1 MTSMLS
7 SRQRGAVRLAW
18 RFIAPYRGRVLGALL
33 ALLFTAAIT
42 LSMGQG
48 IKLLVDQGLAT
59 QSPAALR
66 HSLLLFFVL
75 VLALA
80 FGTYTRFYLVSWIGE
95 RVVADIRRRVFDHL
109 IELHPGFYESN
120 RSSEIQSRLT
130 ADTTLLQS
138 VIGSSLSMALR
149 NLIMLIGGSILLVV
163 TNPKLSGIVLLALP
177 LVVAPILLFGR
188 RVRALSRQSQDRV
201 ADVGSYVGEVLGQ
214 IKTVQ
219 AYNHQDEDKRRFG
232 ESAEAAFDVARK
244 RIAQRSWLI
253 TVVIVLVLGAVGVM
267 LWVGGMD
274 VIAGRISG
282 GELAA
287 FVFYSLIVGSSFGTL
302 SEVIG
307 ELQRAAGAAERIGE
321 LLRSRNAIV
330 APERPQPLQ
339 RPVQGRIELQGVR
352 FAYPSRADSYA
363 IDGVDLQ
370 VAAGE
375 TLALVGPSGAGKSTL
390 FDLLLRFFDPQQGR
404 ILIDGVPID
413 QLDPREL
420 RACFALVSQTPAL
433 FYGSIEDNIRYG
445 RLDASQAE
453 VEAAARAAHAH
464 EFIQRLPQGYQT
476 HLGEAGLGLS
486 GGQRQRLAIARALL
500 ADAPILLLDEATSA
514 LDAESEHLIQQALPS
529 LMAGRT
535 TLVIAHR
542 LATVKQAD
550 RIAVIERGRLAAIG
564 RHWPACR
571 ADRQQRAVCAPGRAA
586 VRQLALRLDGGGGAG
601 RGDDDRR
608 HGQPLPPEQLLAE
621 EDQATERGDRRLQ
634 AHQHAEGTRGHACQG
649 DHFQAVRQRR

>member
-1 MTSMLS
+1 MLSILS
-7 SRQRGAVRLAW
+7 SRQRNALRMAW
-18 RFIAPYRGRVLGALL
+18 RFIAPYRGRVFGALL

-59 QSPAALR
+59 QSPAALQQ
-66 HSLLLFFVL
+66 SIGLFFVL

-80 FGTYTRFYLVSWIGE
+80 IGTFTRFYLVSWIGE
-95 RVVADIRRRVFDHL
+95 RFVADIRKRVFNHL

-149 NLIMLIGGSILLVV
+149 NLIMLVGGSVLLVV
-163 TNPKLSGIVLLALP
+163 TNAKLSGIVLMALP
-177 LVVAPILLFGR
+177 LVVAPILIFGR
-188 RVRALSRQSQDRV
+188 RVRTLSRQSQDRV

-219 AYNHQDEDKRRFG
+219 AYNHQNEDKRRFG
-232 ESAEAAFDVARK
+232 LSAEAAFDTARQ
-244 RIAQRSWLI
+244 RIAQRAWLI

-287 FVFYSLIVGSSFGTL
+287 FVFYSLIVGSALGTL

-307 ELQRAAGAAERIGE
+307 ELQRAAGAAERIAE
-321 LLRSRNAIV
+321 LLQARNEITPPASDLLHL
-330 APERPQPLQ
+330 PQ
-339 RPVQGRIELQGVR
+339 PVQGRIELQGLR
-352 FAYPSRADSYA
+352 FAYPSRPGSFAV
-363 IDGVDLQ
+363 DGIDLQ
-370 VAAGE
+370 VSAGE

-404 ILIDGVPID
+404 ILIDGVPIQ

-420 RACFALVSQTPAL
+420 RSSFALVSQNPAL
-433 FYGSIEDNIRYG
+433 FFGSVEDNIRYG
-445 RLDASQAE
+445 KTSATLAE
-453 VEAAARAAHAH
+453 VEAAAKAAHAH
-464 EFIQRLPQGYQT
+464 EFIMKLPNGYQT
-476 HLGEAGLGLS
+476 HLGDAGLGLS

-500 ADAPILLLDEATSA
+500 VDAPILLLDEATSA
-514 LDAESEHLIQQALPS
+514 LDAESEHLIQQALPP
-529 LMAGRT
+529 LMEGRT

-542 LATVKQAD
+542 LATVKSAD
-550 RIAVIERGRLAAIG
+550 RIAVIEHGKLAAIG
-564 RHWPACR
+564 SHSEL
-571 ADRQQRAVCAPGRAA
+571 VSSS
-586 VRQLALRLDGGGGAG
+586 
-601 RGDDDRR
+601 
-608 HGQPLPPEQLLAE
+608 PLYARLAE
-621 EDQATERGDRRLQ
+621 LQ
-634 AHQHAEGTRGHACQG
+634 FSHEAE
-649 DHFQAVRQRR
+649 AVN

>member
-1 MTSMLS
+1 MLSILS
-7 SRQRGAVRLAW
+7 SRQRNALRMAW
-18 RFIAPYRGRVLGALL
+18 RFIAPYRGRVFGALL
-33 ALLFTAAIT
+33 ALMFTAAIT

-59 QSPAALR
+59 QSPAALQQ
-66 HSLLLFFVL
+66 SIGLFFVL

-80 FGTYTRFYLVSWIGE
+80 IGTFTRFYLVSWIGE
-95 RVVADIRRRVFDHL
+95 RFVADIRKRVFNHL

-130 ADTTLLQS
+130 TDTTLLQS

-149 NLIMLIGGSILLVV
+149 NLIMLVGGSVLLVV
-163 TNPKLSGIVLLALP
+163 TNAKLSGIVLMALP
-177 LVVAPILLFGR
+177 LVVAPILIFGR

-219 AYNHQDEDKRRFG
+219 AYNHQNEDKRRFG
-232 ESAEAAFDVARK
+232 LSAEAAFDTARQ
-244 RIAQRSWLI
+244 RIAQRAWLI

-287 FVFYSLIVGSSFGTL
+287 FVFYSLIVGSAFGTL

-307 ELQRAAGAAERIGE
+307 ELQRAAGAAERIAE
-321 LLRSRNAIV
+321 LLQARNEITPSATD
-330 APERPQPLQ
+330 ALHLTQ
-339 RPVQGRIELQGVR
+339 PVQGRIELQGLR
-352 FAYPSRADSYA
+352 FAYPSRPGSFAV
-363 IDGVDLQ
+363 DGIDLQ

-404 ILIDGVPID
+404 ILIDGVPIQ

-420 RACFALVSQTPAL
+420 RSSFALVSQNPAL
-433 FYGSIEDNIRYG
+433 FFGSVEDNIRYG
-445 RLDASQAE
+445 KTTASLAE
-453 VEAAARAAHAH
+453 VEAAAKAAHAH
-464 EFIQRLPQGYQT
+464 EFIMKLPDGYQT
-476 HLGEAGLGLS
+476 HLGDAGLGLS

-500 ADAPILLLDEATSA
+500 VDAPILLLDEATSA
-514 LDAESEHLIQQALPS
+514 LDAESEHLIQQALPP
-529 LMAGRT
+529 LMDGRT

-542 LATVKQAD
+542 LATVKSAD
-550 RIAVIERGRLAAIG
+550 RIAVIEHGKLAAIG
-564 RHWPACR
+564 THSELVSNSPLYARLAELQFSNE
-571 ADRQQRAVCAPGRAA
+571 AEAA
-586 VRQLALRLDGGGGAG
+586 V
-601 RGDDDRR
+601 
-608 HGQPLPPEQLLAE
+608 
-621 EDQATERGDRRLQ
+621 
-634 AHQHAEGTRGHACQG
+634 
-649 DHFQAVRQRR
+649 